1 MGKRLRI
8 LLPVL
13 FLTCL
18 ILGYLTNRYF
28 LQISSSGVARATITP
43 LPTLPNQRN
52 FLVIIVDDLSDSHP
66 EIQALWALILYYPQH
81 KLIFQP
87 LSTVTL
93 PEKNLPDYVNIRA
106 GNHKISSDFLQQAS
120 LAYHIPWQDYL
131 VLDTTAL
138 TFLSHWA
145 QQVANPSN
153 TGALEISAGKV
164 FIHICNR
171 LQGSTEALIDLMGQ
185 QTQIPEHFHS
195 SLTLETALEIRR
207 RLEIPPNSSLE
218 CQVLEP

>member
-8 LLPVL
+8 LLPFL

-18 ILGYLTNRYF
+18 VLGYLTNRYF
-28 LQISSSGVARATITP
+28 LQISSSGVARVTITP

-52 FLVIIVDDLSDSHP
+52 FLVIIVDDLSAYHP

-81 KLIFQP
+81 KFIFQP
-87 LSTVTL
+87 LSAVAL

-106 GNHKISSDFLQQAS
+106 GNDKISSDFLQQAS

-138 TFLSHWA
+138 SFLSRWA
-145 QQVANPSN
+145 QVANPSN
-153 TGALEISAGKV
+153 TGVLEISAGKV

-171 LQGSTEALIDLMGQ
+171 LQGSTEALVDLMGQ
-185 QTQIPEHFHS
+185 QSQIPEHFHS
-195 SLTLETALEIRR
+195 SLTLETALEIQR
-207 RLEIPPNSSLE
+207 RLEIAPDSSLE
-218 CQVLEP
+218 CQVFEP